1 MQKDSQRKILNSHF
15 LLAMSVMLLACVTA
29 ASPRGQAVLKMP
41 PPGKEIQIMN
51 TAASKRAVVPNPPAG
66 QAAKSLVQA
75 VENGRKIKAVG
86 TVKGTIYI
94 KNVSGNNLGDF
105 GCRNLIVHINPL
117 GGNPPKW
124 RLSRIG
130 TGDFST
136 RKCSYSIQNVP
147 SAESFGIS
155 LRADFPNA
163 CDQKVFKADAGFP
176 TKIKTGETLTYNL
189 GVSQISCTLAK

>member
-1 MQKDSQRKILNSHF
+1 MKNRIMQTVSA
-15 LLAMSVMLLACVTA
+15 LLVFAA
-29 ASPRGQAVLKMP
+29 ASLALAQQVGKDPYAKEKKENKM
-41 PPGKEIQIMN
+41 
-51 TAASKRAVVPNPPAG
+51 
-66 QAAKSLVQA
+66 VQA

-176 TKIKTGETLTYNL
+176 TKIKTGETLTHNL